1 MDELQAGQLA
11 RDKTAKWSRSRSF
24 LSLPCCLFPAP
35 LPLPLHSL
43 FLPSRLDLGACSAV
57 SCSFLVK
64 KQLGGGP
71 CRQTHACCP
80 SWAQQGRHCL
90 GMLSRSCLHPTSDHP
105 VPISLSFLLSLQVL
119 GPGHGRE
126 SLAYGFKNMFSVST
140 SVIKPLGPV
149 TSSLSTPV
157 PSDLTRRVSY
167 PSSQ

>member
-1 MDELQAGQLA
+1 MSCRLANWPETRQPNGAGLGASCHYPVASSQLPGHYLC
-11 RDKTAKWSRSRSF
+11 TAFFFPQGSTSVPAQQSPAPSWSRSSSWR
-24 LSLPCCLFPAP
+24 
-35 LPLPLHSL
+35 
-43 FLPSRLDLGACSAV
+43 
-57 SCSFLVK
+57 
-64 KQLGGGP
+64 P

-90 GMLSRSCLHPTSDHP
+90 GMLSRSGLHPTSDHP
-105 VPISLSFLLSLQVL
+105 APISLSFLLSLQVL

-157 PSDLTRRVSY
+157 PSDLTSRVSY
-167 PSSQ
+167 SSSQ